1 MKKVLSV
8 LAVASV
14 MMLVGCSK
22 EHQCKC
28 EKVDAP
34 DDVSELNMVFVLDG
48 AISCDKITE
57 MAFEEHVSV
66 EGGTTLRRVDVH
78 KVKCRD
84 YGD

>member
-1 MKKVLSV
+1 MKKRYLLLAVLAL
-8 LAVASV
+8 LAVA
-14 MMLVGCSK
+14 CNK

-48 AISCDKITE
+48 AISCDNITE

>member
-48 AISCDKITE
+48 AISCDNITE
-57 MAFEEHVSV
+57 MALSV

>member
-1 MKKVLSV
+1 MKKLFCL
-8 LAVASV
+8 LAVAGV
-14 MMLVGCSK
+14 MVLTGCNK

-34 DDVSELNMVFVLDG
+34 DDVSERNMIFVLDG
-48 AISCDKITE
+48 SISCDNITE

-66 EGGTTLRRVDVH
+66 EGGTTLRRIEVH

-84 YGD
+84 YGN